1 MLLNCFS
8 SVASFSGPGCSVTGA
23 GPDEFKIVGVRV
35 PSIID
40 FLRIDFSAL
49 LSDLVLTL
57 VS

>member
-8 SVASFSGPGCSVTGA
+8 LVASFLGPGCSVTGA
-23 GPDEFKIVGVRV
+23 GPDKFKIVGVGA
-35 PSIID
+35 PSVTD
-40 FLRIDFSAL
+40 FLRINFSAL